1 MASTTD
7 FTKQNFI
14 DFFQT
19 LSKEEQISLTKDFF
33 QTLSKEEQIS
43 LTKELGYQKIPEK
56 KTKKNKKHTENQP
69 FQPTKC
75 NARILVPETDEND
88 DPIIHSTDK
97 NIHFQFISV
106 QCCSPIHENGLCKNC
121 LKPNNRFKS
130 CTEKGVAPF
139 GRFNDG
145 HDPEFYTRI
154 SPYSKE
160 KHTYYLK
167 GKPIP
172 EDVQHLQTDTPTKK
186 TNKNKT
192 PKNNESIDDSHKDI
206 DWKQAFIDQNVSKND
221 VKTLKSFIKHNSIT
235 IDCEKPKKTDLVK
248 AVDAFLKEK
257 YSESPQ
263 VETTQDDTPQIE
275 NTQDD
280 TPQIENTQD
289 DTPQIETT
297 QDDTPQIET
306 TQDDATQDINE
317 TITEEQYNDDDHFA
331 ENEDD
336 DDDDDDDTPIIE
348 IQGVNYHIIDG
359 YAIDITTGDKV
370 GLIEDDPDD
379 WKSAGRKIHAK
390 NLESLQKNM

>member
-14 DFFQT
+14 
-19 LSKEEQISLTKDFF
+19 DFF

-75 NARILVPETDEND
+75 NARILVPETDENG

-97 NIHFQFISV
+97 NIHFQYISV

-139 GRFNDG
+139 GRYNDG
-145 HDPEFYTRI
+145 QDPEFYTRI
-154 SPYSKE
+154 SPHSKE

-172 EDVQHLQTDTPTKK
+172 EDVQHLQSDTPTKK
-186 TNKNKT
+186 TKKNKT
-192 PKNNESIDDSHKDI
+192 PKNNESIDDCHKDI
-206 DWKQAFIDQNVSKND
+206 DWKQTFIEQNVSKKD

-235 IDCEKPKKTDLVK
+235 IECEKPKKPDLVE
-248 AVDAFLKEK
+248 AVEAFLKEK

-263 VETTQDDTPQIE
+263 VETTQDDTPQV
-275 NTQDD
+275 
-280 TPQIENTQD
+280 
-289 DTPQIETT
+289 ETT
-297 QDDTPQIET
+297 QDDTPQVET

-317 TITEEQYNDDDHFA
+317 TITEEQDNDDDLFA

-336 DDDDDDDTPIIE
+336 DDDETPTIE